1 MKGTEKCQV
10 YCNGLAMEEC
20 KSAEMV
26 VVWKFTMSAVMV
38 LHWKS
43 DDGAT
48 EQHSS
53 SGQCAAVR
61 GACTGSVIYHLTLL
75 QHFAGG

>member
-1 MKGTEKCQV
+1 MALLWKCARPAV
-10 YCNGLAMEEC
+10 
-20 KSAEMV
+20 MV

-38 LHWKS
+38 
-43 DDGAT
+43 AT

-61 GACTGSVIYHLTLL
+61 GACTGSVIYHLILL